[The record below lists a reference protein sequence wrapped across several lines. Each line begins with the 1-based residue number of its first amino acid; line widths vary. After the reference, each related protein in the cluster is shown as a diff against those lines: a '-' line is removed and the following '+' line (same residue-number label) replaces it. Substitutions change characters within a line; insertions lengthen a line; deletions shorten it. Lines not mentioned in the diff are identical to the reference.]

1 MASVLVVE
9 DDQFVRS
16 ALIRHLTD
24 ASHTVRSVGTALEA
38 LREVAHFRFDVVILD
53 LGLPDLD
60 GSEALKMLR
69 GITDVPVI
77 VATARDDE
85 AEVVRLLNAGADD
98 YLTKPFS
105 VEHLS
110 ARMAAVLRR
119 ARTGPAEA
127 APSTV
132 IRVGG
137 LTVDPLRR
145 QAELDGARL
154 DLTRRE
160 FDLLA
165 FLAGRPGVVV
175 PRKELLAEVWQQSY
189 GDDQTIDVHL
199 SWLRRKLG
207 ETARPAALPAHPAR
221 CRREAGAAH
230 GAVRRAGR
238 GASRSGATAMRW
250 ALVKVSLAVTAMVVV
265 AFAVPLG
272 LVIREMARDRAFSN
286 AEREAA
292 AVAPALSITTER
304 EQLERVVA
312 SAGSDA
318 GMAVHIPASG
328 QENGGTDIGRQRAT
342 DEDIAAVREMGRAST
357 TEVTGGSTLLQPVAL
372 SSGEIAVVEVYVPE
386 SEVTNGVGTAW
397 AVLAAVGAALIVG
410 SVAVADRLGIRMVQ
424 PAQRLVE
431 GAHELGEG
439 KLGARVPEEDRT
451 NCASRR
457 SRSTPWPTRSS
468 SCWPTNGSWP
478 PTCPTGCVPR

>member
-38 LREVAHFRFDVVILD
+38 LREVAHFPFDVVILD

-60 GSEALKMLR
+60 GAEALKMLR

-85 AEVVRLLNAGADD
+85 TEIVRLLNDGADD

-119 ARTGPAEA
+119 SRSVGEVPAS
-127 APSTV
+127 PV

-137 LTVDPLRR
+137 LAIDPLRR
-145 QAELDGARL
+145 RAELDGVVL

-175 PRKELLAEVWQQSY
+175 ARKDLLAEVWQQSY

-207 ETARPAALPAHPAR
+207 ETAARPRYLH
-221 CRREAGAAH
+221 
-230 GAVRRAGR
+230 
-238 GASRSGATAMRW
+238 
-250 ALVKVSLAVTAMVVV
+250 
-265 AFAVPLG
+265 
-272 LVIREMARDRAFSN
+272 
-286 AEREAA
+286 
-292 AVAPALSITTER
+292 
-304 EQLERVVA
+304 
-312 SAGSDA
+312 
-318 GMAVHIPASG
+318 
-328 QENGGTDIGRQRAT
+328 
-342 DEDIAAVREMGRAST
+342 
-357 TEVTGGSTLLQPVAL
+357 TLR
-372 SSGEIAVVEVYVPE
+372 
-386 SEVTNGVGTAW
+386 GVG
-397 AVLAAVGAALIVG
+397 VKLEPP
-410 SVAVADRLGIRMVQ
+410 R
-424 PAQRLVE
+424 AQF
-431 GAHELGEG
+431 
-439 KLGARVPEEDRT
+439 PRT
-451 NCASRR
+451 E
-457 SRSTPWPTRSS
+457 
-468 SCWPTNGSWP
+468 P
-478 PTCPTGCVPR
+478 PL